1 MVETTSQEQ
10 PLGADAPL
18 LVSIRG
24 TARTEIRRDRRLSRE
39 VIAATARAHALGK
52 RRQRDLRRA
61 VLPTG
66 S

>member
-24 TARTEIRRDRRLSRE
+24 TARTEPRRDRRLSRDA
-39 VIAATARAHALGK
+39 IASGGASATTYSS
-52 RRQRDLRRA
+52 
-61 VLPTG
+61 P
-66 S
+66 

>member
-24 TARTEIRRDRRLSRE
+24 TARTEIRRDRRLSRKD
-39 VIAATARAHALGK
+39 GMC
-52 RRQRDLRRA
+52 RA
-61 VLPTG
+61 VVLT
-66 S
+66 

>member
-39 VIAATARAHALGK
+39 AGAQPVGGRPKGAA
-52 RRQRDLRRA
+52 
-61 VLPTG
+61 
-66 S
+66 